1 MANKLLISEGKLVQ
15 ISEFTFEV
23 HSDLRW
29 IEILNYKEGK
39 QYTFSNNEIVEVIPK
54 QYTIEI

>member
-1 MANKLLISEGKLVQ
+1 MYALISEGKLVQ